1 MIKTHSLNNIKLMN
15 AQQAKLVNIYKN
27 TKVKLHKTEATLWY
41 NKIGRGSPIKVNTV
55 YNF

>member
-1 MIKTHSLNNIKLMN
+1 MN